1 MSGKQITRLTQSERR
16 RRRFSESFKKQKV
29 KEFELGKVRI
39 CEIRKV
45 YQVSNM
51 TVHRWINKFGTINK
65 PERIIVE
72 SKSDTQKI
80 LALKKR
86 IAELERMVGQ
96 KEIELIFKNKLI
108 DIAEDKFGIEI
119 KKKPSTKR

>member
-51 TVHRWINKFGTINK
+51 TVHRWINKFGTIN
-65 PERIIVE
+65 
-72 SKSDTQKI
+72 
-80 LALKKR
+80 
-86 IAELERMVGQ
+86 
-96 KEIELIFKNKLI
+96 
-108 DIAEDKFGIEI
+108 
-119 KKKPSTKR
+119 